1 MVIQVDVLW
10 ISSSFPSHFFFAVFK
25 ERFDTYATRSWK
37 IVYRESKTRRFGENW
52 PTERS
57 KPKMRWVISTLASEM
72 FSVFGLGL
80 DSWTFHGRTEHQ
92 ILQSAT
98 FPKPNRTLHEHCC
111 CTFRKS
117 RQICQRTPTFLRKH
131 VWYVPEFMRDMCTA
145 VHSKQ
150 LIFNF

>member
-1 MVIQVDVLW
+1 MFYGFHHLFLAIFFC
-10 ISSSFPSHFFFAVFK
+10 SFQRTVWYLCHTFMKNRLPRKQNEEIWGKLTHRKV
-25 ERFDTYATRSWK
+25 
-37 IVYRESKTRRFGENW
+37 
-52 PTERS
+52 

-92 ILQSAT
+92 ILQSAA